1 MIEISSMRLN
11 KIDRI
16 EENLVNELLRIDCQV
31 EMVVNGLLR
40 IDWLIKMLVNELLRI
55 NRQSDLFNFKLQRTK

>member
-16 EENLVNELLRIDCQV
+16 EEDLVNELLRIDCQV
-31 EMVVNGLLR
+31 DMVVNGLLR
-40 IDWLIKMLVNELLRI
+40 ID
-55 NRQSDLFNFKLQRTK
+55 